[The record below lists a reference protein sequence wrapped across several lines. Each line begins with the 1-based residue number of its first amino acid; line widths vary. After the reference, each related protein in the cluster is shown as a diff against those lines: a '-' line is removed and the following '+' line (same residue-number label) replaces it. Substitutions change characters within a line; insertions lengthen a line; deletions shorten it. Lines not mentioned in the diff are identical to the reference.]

1 MSKVPLSFSTTS
13 SSPSKQ
19 QTIPAIPLICLILL
33 NRYAEIVNVKLGD
46 GSMRKGQVLEI
57 AGKRAVVQVSLLSVK
72 VISYNLVL
80 VFAINHFAFILNH
93 LSNPICIVDFRGNI
107 WHWQLA
113 HSLRVH
119 WWCVENAHQYWDV
132 GKIIQRFRYSH
143 RSRSPCTCREV
154 PRHPGKI
161 KEKKI
166 ILIIECSLLNVSL
179 LQ

>member
-72 VISYNLVL
+72 VIKSYKLVL

-93 LSNPICIVDFRGNI
+93 LSNPICDCRFSREHQALTTCTLIASSLVMCWECPSVLRCWED
-107 WHWQLA
+107 
-113 HSLRVH
+113 HSTVQVLPSITVPP
-119 WWCVENAHQYWDV
+119 YLP
-132 GKIIQRFRYSH
+132 
-143 RSRSPCTCREV
+143 RSSSTSR
-154 PRHPGKI
+154 
-161 KEKKI
+161 
-166 ILIIECSLLNVSL
+166 
-179 LQ
+179 